1 LVIDVHSHYFRYPDH
16 FSDRFVAQS
25 RRARNGVDVDLTVRW
40 DEYHATATEA
50 SHTIVFGGKAKLAGI
65 WVPNAD
71 VAAYASEHSDYVT
84 GFLSVDPTQPGWRD
98 DLIEGHEDLKLQGI
112 KLLPMYAGFKP
123 NAPEL
128 DDLWRY
134 ATQHGLP
141 VLLHTGTTFIDV
153 APLDCT
159 LPRLLDDVAIRFP
172 ELKIILAHLSH
183 PYEGES
189 VVVIR
194 KHANVYADCSALHYR
209 PFQLYHSLMLVQ
221 EYGVW
226 DKVLFG
232 SDYPFTT
239 VDASLKGMRAL
250 NQMLEG
256 TKLPRL
262 DMDEME
268 RMFERDTL
276 GILGIDRRT
285 KPLARVGS

>member
-1 LVIDVHSHYFRYPDH
+1 MIVDVHSHYFRYPDH
-16 FSDRFVAQS
+16 FSESFLQQS
-25 RRARNGVDVDLTVRW
+25 RRARKGIDVDLTVRW
-40 DEYHATATEA
+40 NQYTESA
-50 SHTIVFGGKAKLAGI
+50 RSAGHSIVFGGKAKLAGL
-65 WVPNAD
+65 WVPDAE
-71 VAAYASEHSDYVT
+71 VAAYVAEHPDRLT
-84 GFLSVDPTQPGWRD
+84 GFLCLDPTQPSWRD
-98 DLIEGHEDLKLQGI
+98 EMVQGHQDLKLKGI
-112 KLLPMYAGFKP
+112 KLLPMYAGFRP
-123 NAPEL
+123 NSPEL
-128 DDLWRY
+128 DDLWLY
-134 ATQHGLP
+134 ATKHGLP

-159 LPRLLDDVAIRFP
+159 VPRLIDDVAMRFP
-172 ELKIILAHLSH
+172 DVRIIMAHLSH

-239 VDASLKGMRAL
+239 VDASLTGMRSL
-250 NQMLEG
+250 NNMLEG

-262 DMDEME
+262 NMDEME
-268 RMFERDTL
+268 AMFERDTL
-276 GILGIDRRT
+276 GILGISR
-285 KPLARVGS
+285 